1 MLDSTAVLS
10 RHLAAM
16 CDKNTLLKLLMR
28 IERGTGALAIENHH
42 IYRSYT
48 ILGSDNGVTAPLP
61 RVTSRYLIFPMVIQY
76 ENEVQRATHV
86 PGPQRIGTP

>member
-1 MLDSTAVLS
+1 
-10 RHLAAM
+10 M

-48 ILGSDNGVTAPLP
+48 ILGPDNGVTAPLP

-76 ENEVQRATHV
+76 GNEVQQAAHV
-86 PGPQRIGTP
+86 NGGQLKVGTAFWQRTLH